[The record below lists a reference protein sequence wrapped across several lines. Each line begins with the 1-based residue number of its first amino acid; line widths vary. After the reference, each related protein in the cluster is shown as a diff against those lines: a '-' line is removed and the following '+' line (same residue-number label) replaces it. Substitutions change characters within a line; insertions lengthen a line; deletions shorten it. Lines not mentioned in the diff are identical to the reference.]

1 MKKIFFFLL
10 LASFAS
16 SSPVTA
22 QTETT
27 VVVGGRVV
35 NGTSGAP
42 VPTGLEVTVVSLGST
57 GDELARTKTS
67 SGNDGLFKAEIEK
80 GDRYLIATTHL
91 EVTYTSVVTDPS
103 GPVELKVFETTDDD
117 SVVSVT
123 SDTTTVIR
131 GEDNVLEVLA
141 LMRVSNSSDRTYL
154 GRQTEEGRSV
164 LRFPVPPG
172 AFDVNPG
179 TGITSGVIAVPG
191 GFTAADPLQPGELNA
206 GYLYRVRASRQ
217 GWPMRRA
224 FFYPTTRVTILI
236 DESLR
241 LSSPRLRFSEVVP
254 IGEGEDA
261 KRYRQY
267 DGRSFS
273 AGDLIE
279 ADITYPAE
287 GPNKN
292 AALYVGAIA
301 GAIVLLA
308 IAIVVPLRRRRRNP
322 SVVELSERERLIE
335 EIAALDQAFEMESIE
350 EGEYTRRRNEMKSKL
365 QTMTNDFTAR

>member
-1 MKKIFFFLL
+1 MKKIFLVVL
-10 LASFAS
+10 VASLAS

-22 QTETT
+22 QAETK
-27 VVVGGRVV
+27 VVEGRVV
-35 NGTSGAP
+35 NGTSGAS
-42 VPTGLEVTVVSLGST
+42 VPAGLEVTVVSLSST

-67 SGNDGLFKAEIEK
+67 SGNDGAFRAEIT
-80 GDRYLIATTHL
+80 GGHRYLIASTHH

-103 GPVELKVFETTDDD
+103 VPVELKVFETTDDD
-117 SVVSVT
+117 SVISVT

-154 GRQTEEGRSV
+154 GRHSQEGRSV

-224 FFYPTTRVTILI
+224 FFYPTIRVTILI

-241 LSSPRLRFSEVVP
+241 LSSPRLRFSELVP
-254 IGEGEDA
+254 IGEGDDA

-273 AGDLIE
+273 AGDLME
-279 ADITYPAE
+279 ADITFSAE
-287 GPNKN
+287 GPSRT
-292 AALYVGAIA
+292 ALYVGAIA

-308 IAIVVPLRRRRRNP
+308 IAIVVPFRRRRRSP
-322 SVVELSERERLIE
+322 IVAELSERERLIE
-335 EIAALDQAFEMESIE
+335 EIAALDQAFEIESIE

-365 QTMTNDFTAR
+365 QTMTNHLTAR

>member
-1 MKKIFFFLL
+1 MKKIFLFVL
-10 LASFAS
+10 LASLAS

-22 QTETT
+22 QTETK
-27 VVVGGRVV
+27 VVVEGRVV
-35 NGTSGAP
+35 NGSSGAS

-67 SGNDGLFKAEIEK
+67 SSNDGSFTAEI
-80 GDRYLIATTHL
+80 GQGHRYLILTTHH

-117 SVVSVT
+117 SVISVT

-141 LMRVSNSSDRTYL
+141 LLRLSNSSDRTYL
-154 GRQTEEGRSV
+154 GRQTQEGRSV

-191 GFTAADPLQPGELNA
+191 GFTAADPLEPGELNA

-241 LSSPRLRFSEVVP
+241 LSSPRLRFREVVP

-273 AGDLIE
+273 AGDLME
-279 ADITYPAE
+279 ADITYSAQEPKR
-287 GPNKN
+287 N
-292 AALYVGAIA
+292 ALYVGAIA

-308 IAIVVPLRRRRRNP
+308 IAIVVPLRRRRRSP